1 MSTGIDGKTDL
12 TDTRSNL
19 LEAATEAWKS
29 GSGETDAW
37 SRAVLRELLKGTSTP
52 EAVARSV
59 YAAIKPQTARGALAS
74 PKIKDGKLSVRSL
87 ENTTKPVPG
96 AAAAR
101 KNLQT
106 VLELYEH
113 REAIAAELEAF
124 SNGSRGWKLYGL
136 AALLRKR

>member
-1 MSTGIDGKTDL
+1 MVTNERADIIGP
-12 TDTRSNL
+12 RSNL

-37 SRAVLRELLKGTSTP
+37 SRAVLRELLRGTSTP

-87 ENTTKPVPG
+87 ENTTNPVPG

-124 SNGSRGWKLYGL
+124 TSGNRDWKLYGL
-136 AALLRKR
+136 AALLKSR